1 MFIYLIAVGSVEK
14 RLLLACA
21 KNVKEVFGFEVRIS
35 DVPVYYKS
43 AYNPHRGTVLCQ
55 QTFRTHK
62 GSAFTQHAKGGG
74 YN

>member
-35 DVPVYYKS
+35 DVPSITRVPTIHTEDS
-43 AYNPHRGTVLCQ
+43 SPPAN
-55 QTFRTHK
+55 F
-62 GSAFTQHAKGGG
+62 
-74 YN
+74 